1 MNKSID
7 KNILM
12 RNLPSI
18 DKLLQSSIAV
28 DSININGHNQTAIL
42 IRNTL
47 SALRDDVLNDRIK
60 TVEELELE
68 KILLRFEQQ
77 LKQYENKKLQK
88 TIYFYCAKN
97 NINLEKIRFDVITIK
112 KETKSYK
119 LIHYKNNLLFPCN
132 LYNIQKSF
140 LVLYN

>member
-77 LKQYENKKLQK
+77 LKQYENKK
-88 TIYFYCAKN
+88 
-97 NINLEKIRFDVITIK
+97 EKIKGFW
-112 KETKSYK
+112 
-119 LIHYKNNLLFPCN
+119 
-132 LYNIQKSF
+132 
-140 LVLYN
+140 VLPG